1 MAPAKHQTI
10 SLVSSCCGGACAH
23 GQRPEPVRVRLSD
36 AEVGDS
42 GVVCHHNLDIRDAEL
57 LRAMGLRPR
66 ARVRVCKRGEPCIVE
81 VLAGCGHGGGGIED
95 ACSCRIG
102 LAGSL
107 ARLVMIEPTAATPAL
122 AVV

>member
-1 MAPAKHQTI
+1 MDPAKSQTI
-10 SLVSSCCGGACAH
+10 PLVTSCCGGSCACKAEA
-23 GQRPEPVRVRLSD
+23 PARVRLSE
-36 AEVGDS
+36 AAVGAS
-42 GVVCHHNLDIRDAEL
+42 GVVCHHNLDPRDAEL

-81 VLAGCGHGGGGIED
+81 VLAGCGHDGGGMDD

-107 ARLVMIEPTAATPAL
+107 ARLVMIEPMAAVATA
-122 AVV
+122 